1 MQTISVQI
9 QDGFIQN
16 FMSYVKSHTEKIT
29 IVTDENLELDPYFY
43 ERKKQLQKDLQEVE
57 NGTAQMISHDDLWTN
72 INKHLDTLK

>member
-1 MQTISVQI
+1 
-9 QDGFIQN
+9 
-16 FMSYVKSHTEKIT
+16 MSYVKSHTEKIT